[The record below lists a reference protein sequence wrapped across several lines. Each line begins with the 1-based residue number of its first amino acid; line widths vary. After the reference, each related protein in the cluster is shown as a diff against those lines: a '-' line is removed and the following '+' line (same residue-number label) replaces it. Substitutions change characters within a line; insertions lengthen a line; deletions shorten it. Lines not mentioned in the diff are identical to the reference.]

1 MRLPSNIV
9 RSITSYISERSI
21 AFYDAVMAIA
31 ITLLVLELAVDDFR
45 QFDWHAVRELFAPFT
60 AMLISFVVL
69 AELWIFHTRIYSLP
83 YFHDTCSPRMTAISL
98 FFVAVFPKATAIIGK
113 YHDHFWSVLV
123 YLLCLIFLLL
133 SMVIS
138 VRISLGHA
146 SWNIFE
152 ESPIDLDDPLRVF
165 PKDMP
170 NAIRAL
176 SQYSQ
181 LKETFDTIRHFL
193 LLNIWEFIIMVV
205 TTLGSSIF
213 IMFHAGICYFF
224 LLLNLVSAAILRTMI
239 NRVDTATLLYEFD
252 ILLERMEELYN
263 KCDAWRDASG
273 HVDFDAETAQLA
285 IEEDWEGDHAKRLAT
300 HMLELQEEH
309 ERRKDVREER
319 HHVRKDAR
327 KKRRSKK

>member
-1 MRLPSNIV
+1 
-9 RSITSYISERSI
+9 
-21 AFYDAVMAIA
+21 
-31 ITLLVLELAVDDFR
+31 
-45 QFDWHAVRELFAPFT
+45 
-60 AMLISFVVL
+60 
-69 AELWIFHTRIYSLP
+69 
-83 YFHDTCSPRMTAISL
+83 
-98 FFVAVFPKATAIIGK
+98 
-113 YHDHFWSVLV
+113 
-123 YLLCLIFLLL
+123 
-133 SMVIS
+133 
-138 VRISLGHA
+138 
-146 SWNIFE
+146 
-152 ESPIDLDDPLRVF
+152 
-165 PKDMP
+165 
-170 NAIRAL
+170 
-176 SQYSQ
+176 
-181 LKETFDTIRHFL
+181 
-193 LLNIWEFIIMVV
+193 MVV

-239 NRVDTATLLYEFD
+239 NRVDTDTLLYEFD